1 MKEIIK
7 KSFELWVRSLW
18 LKEIDKICEKIKKL
32 DSESA
37 RQRIVLNE
45 MIKKYKEK
53 YPNALTEMREN
64 HEN

>member
-7 KSFELWVRSLW
+7 ESFELWVRTLW

-53 YPNALTEMREN
+53 YPNTLTEMREN
-64 HEN
+64 HES

>member
-45 MIKKYKEK
+45 MIKKIQ
-53 YPNALTEMREN
+53 REISQCSN
-64 HEN
+64 RNEGKS

>member
-7 KSFELWVRSLW
+7 ESFELWVRSLW

-53 YPNALTEMREN
+53 YPNTLTEMREN
-64 HEN
+64 HES

>member
-7 KSFELWVRSLW
+7 KSFELWVRALW

-53 YPNALTEMREN
+53 YPNALIEMREN